1 MIHQRKNTITK
12 LPLRI
17 LMWVKVPQTTAENT
31 ITPIQILFQQPQKLI
46 NVLLKNCYTCNS
58 IQMIYRKINPFQFFS
73 LFHFE
78 LHYKR
83 LDIIKKLLKTCES
96 KFESIFLTK
105 RWSNSIQ
112 FYGTWNFFMRH
123 FRFVKLRSYQI
134 LIKFKRKLRTF
145 VTLLWIESCFLLSY
159 IHVQLDHT

>member
-78 LHYKR
+78 LPYKR
-83 LDIIKKLLKTCES
+83 LDIIKKLLKARES
-96 KFESIFLTK
+96 NFEPIFLTK
-105 RWSNSIQ
+105 NWSNYIQ
-112 FYGTWNFFMRH
+112 FYGIWNFFMLH
-123 FRFVKLRSYQI
+123 FRFVCKIEILSKLNKNQTQSLNFSNFI
-134 LIKFKRKLRTF
+134 M
-145 VTLLWIESCFLLSY
+145 
-159 IHVQLDHT
+159 D